1 MKGGIRKNMV
11 ERTKEETKT
20 EEAKVQVQEVAID
33 MQLLNN
39 KLNYI
44 INLLEK

>member
-1 MKGGIRKNMV
+1 MV
-11 ERTKEETKT
+11 ERKT
-20 EEAKVQVQEVAID
+20 EEPKKAEEQKVSVQEVAID

>member
-1 MKGGIRKNMV
+1 MV
-11 ERTKEETKT
+11 ERIQEKKAAEDSEGSKIS
-20 EEAKVQVQEVAID
+20 VQEVEISLP
-33 MQLLNN
+33 LLNN

>member
-1 MKGGIRKNMV
+1 MV
-11 ERTKEETKT
+11 ERIQEKKAVEVSEESKIS
-20 EEAKVQVQEVAID
+20 VQEVEISLP
-33 MQLLNN
+33 LLNN